1 MCYKKCYIEISS
13 VIYEE
18 IMERATGTEVY
29 GCGSPQTSDITLNI
43 QTTTGGNFSVSLN
56 GKNTVEHLKKLV
68 SKKLK
73 VSKDRICLLH
83 RERQLRD
90 GTLDENGLFDG
101 SRVILLPSV
110 ETGLLSHRPE
120 NSVMQALE
128 SLNETQVNDFLS
140 GKSPLNLTMR
150 LGDHMMLI
158 QLQLSTLTSGSSNSR
173 SLRTSTP
180 TKTSSSSLRTVT
192 KCDTRET
199 ASPQTTPTCTP
210 VPIDHSY
217 ISSDSIKPITESQS
231 LPHGL
236 EQQDYEMLQNCFDLY
251 RSITEDNYSVKADT
265 CDDKDGQPTLSTQSC
280 TITDVSN
287 TSLENEQSPIKSLS
301 NLVSSPIDASSES
314 RAEQVAL
321 VNTVKNNL
329 IDFLSQGKLDDVI
342 TASSTT
348 CDKQCPTT
356 DLQVTPLHTPD
367 SSDDSDNFTDQ
378 SSFLAESTIDEYPME
393 NLFNSAVDKGLF
405 EDQDESMMDRE
416 ISNLATTS
424 HGSQEANS
432 GTLPSFQ
439 SINEPL
445 KNKRFQYLLH
455 KTSKFKHPIG
465 QNKQKAFMQSVVN
478 KHKKRMQNRQDSNLS
493 QPSTSRTEPYITN
506 SRKLILQPSTGQIDD
521 NATPSTSKQITFK
534 SPDAPKKP
542 QRATPSPPVDTK
554 ALIEA
559 SKNLTQKLKK
569 LSKEVLT
576 NKIDLRAAEESV
588 RAKYGPGAVI
598 ESMKHHGK
606 GIYSGTFSGT
616 LNPALQDRYGRPKR
630 DISTIIHIL
639 NDLLCAAP
647 PMALA
652 QKDSNH
658 SCGTIVEEVK
668 CSCTQPSCSTGQ
680 CDGHMPSTSTTLV
693 KHCECELKDCQCN
706 RLEPKLCVSCVGK
719 TSGDICK
726 KCDTAKTVAMEN
738 SKTKCKVEQLRLV
751 MQQKKQ
757 RREARKLKTMPYTTS
772 PTKKITSPEQAP
784 VLQEEIETV
793 A

>member
-1 MCYKKCYIEISS
+1 
-13 VIYEE
+13 
-18 IMERATGTEVY
+18 MERATGTEVY
-29 GCGSPQTSDITLNI
+29 GCGSPQTTDITLNI
-43 QTTTGGNFSVSLN
+43 QTTTGGNFSISLN

-90 GTLDENGLFDG
+90 GTLEENGLLDG

-110 ETGLLSHRPE
+110 ETGLLSQRPE

-128 SLNETQVNDFLS
+128 SLNDTQVNDFLS

-158 QLQLSTLTSGSSNSR
+158 QLQLSTLNSSSSGGSR

-180 TKTSSSSLRTVT
+180 TKSSSSSRT
-192 KCDTRET
+192 KCDARET
-199 ASPQTTPTCTP
+199 SCPQSAPQKPSETDDAFEDSNKTKQE
-210 VPIDHSY
+210 
-217 ISSDSIKPITESQS
+217 SSTHVLQKQD
-231 LPHGL
+231 L
-236 EQQDYEMLQNCFDLY
+236 EMIQNAFDLY
-251 RSITEDNYSVKADT
+251 RSMAEEKYAEKSESCDEKEESMDT
-265 CDDKDGQPTLSTQSC
+265 TNCTLS
-280 TITDVSN
+280 DLSN

-301 NLVSSPIDASSES
+301 NLVSSPIDASTPES
-314 RAEQVAL
+314 REAAL

-329 IDFLSQGKLDDVI
+329 IDLLSQSKLSSEVI
-342 TASSTT
+342 PSTSAICDQPCPSTSS
-348 CDKQCPTT
+348 
-356 DLQVTPLHTPD
+356 LTPD
-367 SSDDSDNFTDQ
+367 SSLSDDSDNFTDQ

-405 EDQDESMMDRE
+405 EEQDESMMDRE

-424 HGSQEANS
+424 HGVQETTA
-432 GTLPSFQ
+432 GPLPSFQ

-478 KHKKRMQNRQDSNLS
+478 KHKKRMQIRQDSNTA
-493 QPSTSRTEPYITN
+493 QPSTSRTDPYITN
-506 SRKLILQPSTGQIDD
+506 SRKLILQPSSGQTDD
-521 NATPSTSKQITFK
+521 DAVPSTSKQIPFK
-534 SPDAPKKP
+534 APVAPKKP
-542 QRATPSPPVDTK
+542 QRASPTPPVDTK

-576 NKIDLRAAEESV
+576 NKIALRTAEEAV
-588 RAKYGPGAVI
+588 RTKIGPGAVI

-639 NDLLCAAP
+639 NDLLCATP
-647 PMALA
+647 PIALA
-652 QKDSNH
+652 SKESKH
-658 SCGTIVEEVK
+658 SCSASSMDESNK
-668 CSCTQPSCSTGQ
+668 CVGCSHASCSYGQ
-680 CDGHMPSTSTTLV
+680 CDGHLPSTSAAGAKPCTCDHT
-693 KHCECELKDCQCN
+693 ECQCS
-706 RLEPKLCVSCVGK
+706 RLHPSNCTACAGK
-719 TSGDICK
+719 STTGETCK
-726 KCDTAKTVAMEN
+726 KCDTAKTLAMEN
-738 SKTKCKVEQLRLV
+738 SKTKCKLEQLRLV

-757 RREARKLKTMPYTTS
+757 RREARKLKTLPYTS
-772 PTKKITSPEQAP
+772 APPKSLSSPEQTTP
-784 VLQEEIETV
+784 IQEEIETV

>member
-1 MCYKKCYIEISS
+1 
-13 VIYEE
+13 
-18 IMERATGTEVY
+18 MERATGTEVY
-29 GCGSPQTSDITLNI
+29 GCGSPQSTDITLNI
-43 QTTTGGNFSVSLN
+43 QTTTGGNFSISLN

-83 RERQLRD
+83 RERQLRE
-90 GTLDENGLFDG
+90 GTLEENGLMDG

-110 ETGLLSHRPE
+110 ETGLLSQRPE

-128 SLNETQVNDFLS
+128 SLNDTQVNDFLT

-158 QLQLSTLTSGSSNSR
+158 QLQLSTLNSGAASGSR

-180 TKTSSSSLRTVT
+180 TKSTSVRT
-192 KCDTRET
+192 KRDARET
-199 ASPQTTPTCTP
+199 PSPQCTP
-210 VPIDHSY
+210 E
-217 ISSDSIKPITESQS
+217 KPSNSEDTADMEKLGQPKQTHT
-231 LPHGL
+231 LQKQEL
-236 EQQDYEMLQNCFDLY
+236 EILQNAFDLY
-251 RSITEDNYSVKADT
+251 LAEENSKKET
-265 CDDKDGQPTLSTQSC
+265 CDTKDESLDTTNCTLSDMS
-280 TITDVSN
+280 D
-287 TSLENEQSPIKSLS
+287 TSIENDQSPIKSLS
-301 NLVSSPIDASSES
+301 NLVSSPIDASTSES
-314 RAEQVAL
+314 REAAIA
-321 VNTVKNNL
+321 NSVKSSL
-329 IDFLSQGKLDDVI
+329 IDLLSKSKLHHDML
-342 TASSTT
+342 TSTSSSASAP
-348 CDKQCPTT
+348 CPA
-356 DLQVTPLHTPD
+356 LTPD
-367 SSDDSDNFTDQ
+367 SSLSDDSDNFTDQ

-424 HGSQEANS
+424 HGTPAAS
-432 GTLPSFQ
+432 GALPSFQ
-439 SINEPL
+439 SIEPL

-478 KHKKRMQNRQDSNLS
+478 KHKKRMQIRQDSNLA
-493 QPSTSRTEPYITN
+493 QPSTSRTEPFITN
-506 SRKLILQPSTGQIDD
+506 SRKLILQPSAQSEDAD
-521 NATPSTSKQITFK
+521 LATPSTSKQITFTA
-534 SPDAPKKP
+534 PDAPKKP
-542 QRATPSPPVDTK
+542 QRASPTPPVDTK

-576 NKIDLRAAEESV
+576 NKIDLRTAEESV
-588 RAKYGPGAVI
+588 RSKVGPGAVI

-647 PMALA
+647 PIALV
-652 QKDSNH
+652 QKEPKH
-658 SCGTIVEEVK
+658 
-668 CSCTQPSCSTGQ
+668 SCSTSTLEETKCSSCSQSGCSAAQ
-680 CDGHMPSTSTTLV
+680 C
-693 KHCECELKDCQCN
+693 
-706 RLEPKLCVSCVGK
+706 
-719 TSGDICK
+719 SGASPCH
-726 KCDTAKTVAMEN
+726 KCDTAKALAIEN
-738 SKTKCKVEQLRLV
+738 SKTKCKLEQLRLV

-757 RREARKLKTMPYTTS
+757 RREARKMKTLPYSGVPPKALAS
-772 PTKKITSPEQAP
+772 PDQPTMT
-784 VLQEEIETV
+784 EEIETV

>member
-1 MCYKKCYIEISS
+1 
-13 VIYEE
+13 
-18 IMERATGTEVY
+18 MERATGTEVY
-29 GCGSPQTSDITLNI
+29 GCGSPQSSDITLNI
-43 QTTTGGNFSVSLN
+43 QTTTGGNFSISLN
-56 GKNTVEHLKKLV
+56 PKNTVEHLKKLV

-73 VSKDRICLLH
+73 VSKDRLCLLH

-90 GTLDENGLFDG
+90 GTLEENGLLDG

-128 SLNETQVNDFLS
+128 SLNDTQVNDFLS

-158 QLQLSTLTSGSSNSR
+158 QLQLSTLNSSSSGCR

-180 TKTSSSSLRTVT
+180 SKNSSTSIRTS
-192 KCDTRET
+192 KSDARESP
-199 ASPQTTPTCTP
+199 SPQTATQPTCTP
-210 VPIDHSY
+210 VPTDHSY
-217 ISSDSIKPITESQS
+217 ISSETPKPEPTA
-231 LPHGL
+231 PHGL
-236 EQQDYEMLQNCFDLY
+236 QKQDFEMLQNCFDLY
-251 RSITEDNYSVKADT
+251 RSMAEEKYGEKSDT
-265 CDDKDGQPTLSTQSC
+265 SDDKDDTMDTSNGTMSDLSE
-280 TITDVSN
+280 
-287 TSLENEQSPIKSLS
+287 TSIESEQSPIKSLS
-301 NLVSSPIDASSES
+301 NLVSSPIDAAATESSTNKDGAAINS
-314 RAEQVAL
+314 
-321 VNTVKNNL
+321 VKNNRL
-329 IDFLSQGKLDDVI
+329 INFLTQNKISNDVI
-342 TASSTT
+342 PSTSAIS
-348 CDKQCPTT
+348 DKQSPSTSS
-356 DLQVTPLHTPD
+356 HTPD
-367 SSDDSDNFTDQ
+367 SSLSDDSDNFTDQ
-378 SSFLAESTIDEYPME
+378 SSFLAENPIDEYPME

-432 GTLPSFQ
+432 GTLPPFQ

-478 KHKKRMQNRQDSNLS
+478 KHKKRMQSRQDTNLS

-506 SRKLILQPSTGQIDD
+506 SRKLILQPSSGQTED
-521 NATPSTSKQITFK
+521 NPTPSTSKQNVFK
-534 SPDAPKKP
+534 APDAPKKP
-542 QRATPSPPVDTK
+542 QRASPTPPVDTK

-576 NKIDLRAAEESV
+576 NKIDLRTAEETV
-588 RAKYGPGAVI
+588 CRKIGPGAVI

-647 PMALA
+647 PITIA
-652 QKDSNH
+652 QKDASY
-658 SCGTIVEEVK
+658 SCATSATADDGSK
-668 CSCTQPSCSTGQ
+668 CLGCNQQACLYGQ
-680 CDGHMPSTSTTLV
+680 CDGHLPSTSATSVPRRCT
-693 KHCECELKDCQCN
+693 CDGPKDCQCR
-706 RLEPKLCVSCVGK
+706 RLDPKLCLACVGK
-719 TSGDICK
+719 SADKICK
-726 KCDTAKTVAMEN
+726 KCDTAKTLALEN
-738 SKTKCKVEQLRLV
+738 SKTKCKLEQLRLV

-757 RREARKLKTMPYTTS
+757 RREARKLKTLPYSNAPSKT
-772 PTKKITSPEQAP
+772 ITSPEQAP
-784 VLQEEIETV
+784 VIQQEEIETV

>member
-1 MCYKKCYIEISS
+1 MA
-13 VIYEE
+13 EE
-18 IMERATGTEVY
+18 KYSE
-29 GCGSPQTSDITLNI
+29 
-43 QTTTGGNFSVSLN
+43 
-56 GKNTVEHLKKLV
+56 
-68 SKKLK
+68 
-73 VSKDRICLLH
+73 
-83 RERQLRD
+83 
-90 GTLDENGLFDG
+90 
-101 SRVILLPSV
+101 
-110 ETGLLSHRPE
+110 
-120 NSVMQALE
+120 
-128 SLNETQVNDFLS
+128 
-140 GKSPLNLTMR
+140 
-150 LGDHMMLI
+150 
-158 QLQLSTLTSGSSNSR
+158 
-173 SLRTSTP
+173 
-180 TKTSSSSLRTVT
+180 KT
-192 KCDTRET
+192 
-199 ASPQTTPTCTP
+199 
-210 VPIDHSY
+210 
-217 ISSDSIKPITESQS
+217 
-231 LPHGL
+231 
-236 EQQDYEMLQNCFDLY
+236 
-251 RSITEDNYSVKADT
+251 DT
-265 CDDKDGQPTLSTQSC
+265 CDDKDESIDTTNC
-280 TITDVSN
+280 TISDLSDA
-287 TSLENEQSPIKSLS
+287 SIENEQSPIKSLS
-301 NLVSSPIDASSES
+301 NLVSSPIDMTATD
-314 RAEQVAL
+314 RPDQAAL

-329 IDFLSQGKLDDVI
+329 IDFLSQNNLDDVI
-342 TASSTT
+342 ASSSAI

-356 DLQVTPLHTPD
+356 SSHTPD

-424 HGSQEANS
+424 HGSQEANT

-478 KHKKRMQNRQDSNLS
+478 KHKKRMQSRQDTSLS

-506 SRKLILQPSTGQIDD
+506 SRKLILQPSTGQTDD
-521 NATPSTSKQITFK
+521 NATPSTSKQVTFK
-534 SPDAPKKP
+534 APDAPKKP
-542 QRATPSPPVDTK
+542 QRASPTPPVDTK

-647 PMALA
+647 PIALA
-652 QKDSNH
+652 QKESSH
-658 SCGTIVEEVK
+658 TCGATVE
-668 CSCTQPSCSTGQ
+668 QPLACCGAA
-680 CDGHMPSTSTTLV
+680 PSTSASVSEVCACASDTT
-693 KHCECELKDCQCN
+693 DCQCS
-706 RLEPKLCVSCVGK
+706 RLEPKLCVLCVGK
-719 TSGDICK
+719 AASEICK

-738 SKTKCKVEQLRLV
+738 SKTKCKLDQLRLV

-757 RREARKLKTMPYTTS
+757 RREARKLKTLPYTNS
-772 PTKKITSPEQAP
+772 PTKITAAEQPP
-784 VLQEEIETV
+784 VIQEEIETV

>member
-1 MCYKKCYIEISS
+1 
-13 VIYEE
+13 
-18 IMERATGTEVY
+18 MERATGTEVY

-43 QTTTGGNFSVSLN
+43 QTTTGGNFSISLN

-90 GTLDENGLFDG
+90 GTLEENGLLDG

-128 SLNETQVNDFLS
+128 SLNDTQVNDFLS

-158 QLQLSTLTSGSSNSR
+158 QLQLSTLNSATTSCR

-180 TKTSSSSLRTVT
+180 TKSSATSIRTT
-192 KCDTRET
+192 KCDARESP
-199 ASPQTTPTCTP
+199 SPQTATPPTCTP
-210 VPIDHSY
+210 APVDHSY
-217 ISSDSIKPITESQS
+217 ICSEAPKP
-231 LPHGL
+231 
-236 EQQDYEMLQNCFDLY
+236 EQAAAHALQKQDFEILQNCFNLY
-251 RSITEDNYSVKADT
+251 RSMAEEKYSDKTDT
-265 CDDKDGQPTLSTQSC
+265 CDDKEETMDSSNCTLSDISE
-280 TITDVSN
+280 
-287 TSLENEQSPIKSLS
+287 TSIENEQSPIKSLS
-301 NLVSSPIDASSES
+301 NLVSSPIDASTSES
-314 RAEQVAL
+314 RDAAL

-329 IDFLSQGKLDDVI
+329 IDFLSQNKISNDVI
-342 TASSTT
+342 PSTSAI
-348 CDKQCPTT
+348 CDKQCPSTSS
-356 DLQVTPLHTPD
+356 HTPD
-367 SSDDSDNFTDQ
+367 SSLSDDSDNFTDQ

-465 QNKQKAFMQSVVN
+465 QSKQKAFMQSVVN
-478 KHKKRMQNRQDSNLS
+478 KHKKRMQSRQDTNLS

-506 SRKLILQPSTGQIDD
+506 SRKLILQPSNGQTED
-521 NATPSTSKQITFK
+521 NATPSTSKQAVFK
-534 SPDAPKKP
+534 APDAPKKP
-542 QRATPSPPVDTK
+542 QRASPTPPVDTK

-576 NKIDLRAAEESV
+576 NKIDLKAAEETV
-588 RAKYGPGAVI
+588 CKKIGPGAVI

-647 PMALA
+647 PIALA
-652 QKDSNH
+652 TKEAAAAAAAAAEARAGG
-658 SCGTIVEEVK
+658 CG
-668 CSCTQPSCSTGQ
+668 CAAACTC
-680 CDGHMPSTSTTLV
+680 
-693 KHCECELKDCQCN
+693 
-706 RLEPKLCVSCVGK
+706 RLEPKPCAACVANAGEM
-719 TSGDICK
+719 CK
-726 KCDTAKTVAMEN
+726 KCDTAKTLAMEN
-738 SKTKCKVEQLRLV
+738 SKTKCKLEQLRLV

-757 RREARKLKTMPYTTS
+757 RREARKLKTLPYTNS
-772 PTKKITSPEQAP
+772 PSKTISSPEQPP
-784 VLQEEIETV
+784 VIQEEIETL

>member
-1 MCYKKCYIEISS
+1 
-13 VIYEE
+13 
-18 IMERATGTEVY
+18 MERATGTEVY
-29 GCGSPQTSDITLNI
+29 GCGSPQTTDITLNI
-43 QTTTGGNFSVSLN
+43 QTTTGGNFSISLN

-90 GTLDENGLFDG
+90 GTLEENGLLDG

-110 ETGLLSHRPE
+110 ETGLLSQRPE

-128 SLNETQVNDFLS
+128 SLNDTQVNDFLS

-158 QLQLSTLTSGSSNSR
+158 QLRLSTLDSIASSTSR
-173 SLRTSTP
+173 SIRTSTP
-180 TKTSSSSLRTVT
+180 TKTSASTTRS
-192 KCDTRET
+192 KCDRESP
-199 ASPQTTPTCTP
+199 SPQNTPQ
-210 VPIDHSY
+210 
-217 ISSDSIKPITESQS
+217 KPTDNDDTEETEKAK
-231 LPHGL
+231 P
-236 EQQDYEMLQNCFDLY
+236 EQQTHVLQKQDLEMLQNAFELY
-251 RSITEDNYSVKADT
+251 KSMAEEKYAEKSESSPEKDESMDT
-265 CDDKDGQPTLSTQSC
+265 TNCTLSDLS
-280 TITDVSN
+280 D

-301 NLVSSPIDASSES
+301 NLVSSPIDVSTSEG
-314 RAEQVAL
+314 RDTAL

-329 IDFLSQGKLDDVI
+329 IDLLSQNKLGNEEI
-342 TASSTT
+342 PSTSAI
-348 CDKQCPTT
+348 CDKACSTSS
-356 DLQVTPLHTPD
+356 HTPD
-367 SSDDSDNFTDQ
+367 SSFSDDSDNFTDQ

-405 EDQDESMMDRE
+405 EEHDESMMDRE

-424 HGSQEANS
+424 HGTQETTGA
-432 GTLPSFQ
+432 LPSFQ

-478 KHKKRMQNRQDSNLS
+478 KHKKRMQNRQESSLV
-493 QPSTSRTEPYITN
+493 QPSTSRIEPYITN
-506 SRKLILQPSTGQIDD
+506 SRKLILQPSSGQAED
-521 NATPSTSKQITFK
+521 NATPSTSKQIPFRAPET
-534 SPDAPKKP
+534 PKKP
-542 QRATPSPPVDTK
+542 QRASPTPPVDTK

-576 NKIDLRAAEESV
+576 NKIDLRAAEETV
-588 RAKYGPGAVI
+588 RTKIGPGAVI

-647 PMALA
+647 PIALS
-652 QKDSNH
+652 QKESKR
-658 SCGTIVEEVK
+658 T
-668 CSCTQPSCSTGQ
+668 CSTNTEPEQNKCLG
-680 CDGHMPSTSTTLV
+680 CAAPPCRCSGRAPAPCPACAGAAAACGACSTASAL
-693 KHCECELKDCQCN
+693 
-706 RLEPKLCVSCVGK
+706 
-719 TSGDICK
+719 
-726 KCDTAKTVAMEN
+726 AMEN
-738 SKTKCKVEQLRLV
+738 SKTKCKLEQLRLV

-757 RREARKLKTMPYTTS
+757 RREARKLKTLPYNLPSKTLAAS
-772 PTKKITSPEQAP
+772 DKPAP
-784 VLQEEIETV
+784 VPEEIETV

>member
-1 MCYKKCYIEISS
+1 
-13 VIYEE
+13 
-18 IMERATGTEVY
+18 MERATGTEVY
-29 GCGSPQTSDITLNI
+29 GCGSTHTTDITLNI

-90 GTLDENGLFDG
+90 GTLEENGLLDG

-110 ETGLLSHRPE
+110 ETGLLSQRPE

-128 SLNETQVNDFLS
+128 SLNDTQVNDFLS

-158 QLQLSTLTSGSSNSR
+158 QLQLSTLNSGSSSGSR

-180 TKTSSSSLRTVT
+180 TKSPASSTSSMHTNCGS
-192 KCDTRET
+192 RESP
-199 ASPQTTPTCTP
+199 SPQSTPRK
-210 VPIDHSY
+210 VIDSDD
-217 ISSDSIKPITESQS
+217 SSEDIDKTKQELQN
-231 LPHGL
+231 HGL
-236 EQQDYEMLQNCFDLY
+236 QKQDLEMLQNAFDLY
-251 RSITEDNYSVKADT
+251 RSMAEEKYADKSESSEEKDESVDT
-265 CDDKDGQPTLSTQSC
+265 TNCTLS
-280 TITDVSN
+280 DLYD
-287 TSLENEQSPIKSLS
+287 TSVENEQSPIKSLS
-301 NLVSSPIDASSES
+301 NLVSSPIDVSTTES
-314 RAEQVAL
+314 REANL
-321 VNTVKNNL
+321 VNSVKNNL
-329 IDFLSQGKLDDVI
+329 IDLLSQNKLSNNVI
-342 TASSTT
+342 ASTSAICDKPCSSTSS
-348 CDKQCPTT
+348 
-356 DLQVTPLHTPD
+356 HTPD
-367 SSDDSDNFTDQ
+367 SSFSDDSDNFTDQ

-424 HGSQEANS
+424 HGTQEPA

-478 KHKKRMQNRQDSNLS
+478 KHKKRMQNRQDSNLV

-506 SRKLILQPSTGQIDD
+506 SRKLILQPSSGPADD
-521 NATPSTSKQITFK
+521 DATPSTSKQVPFK
-534 SPDAPKKP
+534 APEAPKKP
-542 QRATPSPPVDTK
+542 QRASPTPPVDTK

-576 NKIDLRAAEESV
+576 NKIDLRTAEESV
-588 RAKYGPGAVI
+588 RSKIGPGAVI

-647 PMALA
+647 PIALS
-652 QKDSNH
+652 QKEPKH
-658 SCGTIVEEVK
+658 SCTTSLLDEPNK
-668 CSCTQPSCSTGQ
+668 CLGCSQPSCSFGQ
-680 CDGHMPSTSTTLV
+680 CDGHLPSTSAAGA
-693 KHCECELKDCQCN
+693 KHCSCTTKDCQCN
-706 RLEPKLCVSCVGK
+706 RLNPNICPSCSGK
-719 TSGDICK
+719 SSSGEICK
-726 KCDTAKTVAMEN
+726 KCDTAKTLAMEN
-738 SKTKCKVEQLRLV
+738 SKTKCKLEQLRLV

-757 RREARKLKTMPYTTS
+757 RREARKLKTLPYTNS
-772 PTKKITSPEQAP
+772 PSKSLVPAEQTAAIP
-784 VLQEEIETV
+784 EEIETL

>member
-1 MCYKKCYIEISS
+1 
-13 VIYEE
+13 
-18 IMERATGTEVY
+18 MERATGTEVY
-29 GCGSPQTSDITLNI
+29 GCGSTQTTDITLNI
-43 QTTTGGNFSVSLN
+43 QTTTGGNFSISLN

-90 GTLDENGLFDG
+90 GTLEENGLLDG

-110 ETGLLSHRPE
+110 ETGLLSQRPE

-128 SLNETQVNDFLS
+128 SLNDTQVNDFLS

-158 QLQLSTLTSGSSNSR
+158 QLQLSTLNSSSSGSR

-180 TKTSSSSLRTVT
+180 TKSSTSSIRT
-192 KCDTRET
+192 KCDNRESP
-199 ASPQTTPTCTP
+199 SPQSTPQ
-210 VPIDHSY
+210 
-217 ISSDSIKPITESQS
+217 KPTENNKSNEDTDKSKQE
-231 LPHGL
+231 LHNHIL
-236 EQQDYEMLQNCFDLY
+236 QKQDLEMLQNAFDLY
-251 RSITEDNYSVKADT
+251 RSMAEEKYADKSES
-265 CDDKDGQPTLSTQSC
+265 CEEKDESMDTTNCTLSDLS
-280 TITDVSN
+280 D
-287 TSLENEQSPIKSLS
+287 TSGENEQSPIKSLS
-301 NLVSSPIDASSES
+301 NLVSSPIDVSSSES
-314 RAEQVAL
+314 RESSL

-329 IDFLSQGKLDDVI
+329 IDLLSQNKLSNNVI
-342 TASSTT
+342 PSTSAIA
-348 CDKQCPTT
+348 DKQCPSTSS
-356 DLQVTPLHTPD
+356 HTPD
-367 SSDDSDNFTDQ
+367 SSFSDDSDNFTDQ

-424 HGSQEANS
+424 HGIQEPT

-478 KHKKRMQNRQDSNLS
+478 KHKKRMQIRQDSNLV

-506 SRKLILQPSTGQIDD
+506 SRKLILQPSSGPVED
-521 NATPSTSKQITFK
+521 NAIPSTSKEVPFK
-534 SPDAPKKP
+534 APDAPKKP
-542 QRATPSPPVDTK
+542 QRASPTPPVDTK

-576 NKIDLRAAEESV
+576 NKIDLRTAEESV
-588 RAKYGPGAVI
+588 RSKIGPGAVI

-647 PMALA
+647 PIALS
-652 QKDSNH
+652 QKEKH
-658 SCGTIVEEVK
+658 SCTTSLLDEANK
-668 CSCTQPSCSTGQ
+668 CLGCSQPSCLYGQ
-680 CDGHMPSTSTTLV
+680 CDGHLPSTSSAEGKNCT
-693 KHCECELKDCQCN
+693 CNLKDCHCN
-706 RLEPKLCVSCVGK
+706 RLKPNVCPSCSSK
-719 TSGDICK
+719 SSSGEICK
-726 KCDTAKTVAMEN
+726 KCDTAKTLAMEN
-738 SKTKCKVEQLRLV
+738 SKTKCKLEQLRLV

-757 RREARKLKTMPYTTS
+757 RREARKLKTLPYSNS
-772 PTKKITSPEQAP
+772 PTKSLAPAEQTAP
-784 VLQEEIETV
+784 ISEEIETV

>member
-1 MCYKKCYIEISS
+1 
-13 VIYEE
+13 
-18 IMERATGTEVY
+18 MERATGTEVY
-29 GCGSPQTSDITLNI
+29 GCGSSQTTDITLNI
-43 QTTTGGNFSVSLN
+43 QTTTGGNFSISLN
-56 GKNTVEHLKKLV
+56 GQNTVEHLKKIV

-90 GTLDENGLFDG
+90 GTLEDNGLLDG

-110 ETGLLSHRPE
+110 ETGLLSQRPE

-128 SLNETQVNDFLS
+128 SLNDSQVNDFLS

-158 QLQLSTLTSGSSNSR
+158 QLQLSTLNGSSTGSR

-180 TKTSSSSLRTVT
+180 SKTSSVQTKTETRDAPSSQ
-192 KCDTRET
+192 DT
-199 ASPQTTPTCTP
+199 PQK
-210 VPIDHSY
+210 
-217 ISSDSIKPITESQS
+217 SSKTEESAGKTEKDKKQAHIMAKKELELIQNAFEIYKSFPDERFDNDVKDDS
-231 LPHGL
+231 
-236 EQQDYEMLQNCFDLY
+236 
-251 RSITEDNYSVKADT
+251 ADT
-265 CDDKDGQPTLSTQSC
+265 NCTLSDLSDT
-280 TITDVSN
+280 TT
-287 TSLENEQSPIKSLS
+287 ENDQSPIKSLS
-301 NLVSSPIDASSES
+301 NLVSSPIDSA
-314 RAEQVAL
+314 AEREKREQQAAL
-321 VNTVKNNL
+321 VDTVKKNL
-329 IDFLSQGKLDDVI
+329 IGFIASNKLADIKIPSTSAMSEKPCPSMSSQ
-342 TASSTT
+342 
-348 CDKQCPTT
+348 
-356 DLQVTPLHTPD
+356 TPD
-367 SSDDSDNFTDQ
+367 SSLSDDSGDNFTDQ

-405 EDQDESMMDRE
+405 EDQEDTMMDRE

-424 HGSQEANS
+424 HGSQDSNT
-432 GTLPSFQ
+432 TLPSFQ

-478 KHKKRMQNRQDSNLS
+478 KHKKRMQNRQENLA

-506 SRKLILQPSTGQIDD
+506 SRKLILQPSSSQTED
-521 NATPSTSKQITFK
+521 NPTPSTSKQRQAK
-534 SPDAPKKP
+534 STEAPKKP
-542 QRATPSPPVDTK
+542 ARASPTPTVNTK
-554 ALIEA
+554 ALLEA

-588 RAKYGPGAVI
+588 RSKVGSGAVI

-616 LNPALQDRYGRPKR
+616 LNPALQDRNGRPKR

-647 PMALA
+647 PSIAISA
-652 QKDSNH
+652 KESKH
-658 SCGTIVEEVK
+658 SCAEEGK
-668 CSCTQPSCSTGQ
+668 CTCSQHAGGAEP
-680 CDGHMPSTSTTLV
+680 CA
-693 KHCECELKDCQCN
+693 CAAECRCA
-706 RLEPKLCVSCVGK
+706 RLEPCAACVDQE
-719 TSGDICK
+719 TLCK
-726 KCDTAKTVAMEN
+726 KCDTAKTLALEN
-738 SKTKCKVEQLRLV
+738 SKTKCKLEQLRLV

-757 RREARKLKTMPYTTS
+757 RREARKLKSMPYTTT
-772 PTKKITSPEQAP
+772 PPKIPSPEP
-784 VLQEEIETV
+784 SLQEEIESR

>member
-1 MCYKKCYIEISS
+1 
-13 VIYEE
+13 
-18 IMERATGTEVY
+18 MERATGTEVY
-29 GCGSPQTSDITLNI
+29 GCGSTQTTDITLNI

-90 GTLDENGLFDG
+90 GTLEENGLLDG

-110 ETGLLSHRPE
+110 ETGLLSQRPE

-128 SLNETQVNDFLS
+128 SLNDTQVNDFLS

-158 QLQLSTLTSGSSNSR
+158 QLQLSTLNSSSSSGSR

-180 TKTSSSSLRTVT
+180 AKSSTSSVRT
-192 KCDTRET
+192 KSDNRESP
-199 ASPQTTPTCTP
+199 SPQSTPQK
-210 VPIDHSY
+210 VIDNDEPNENTDKQRQEHQNH
-217 ISSDSIKPITESQS
+217 ILQK
-231 LPHGL
+231 
-236 EQQDYEMLQNCFDLY
+236 QDLEMLQNAFDLY
-251 RSITEDNYSVKADT
+251 RSMAEEKYTDKSESCEEKDESVDT
-265 CDDKDGQPTLSTQSC
+265 TNCTLSDLS
-280 TITDVSN
+280 D
-287 TSLENEQSPIKSLS
+287 TSVENEQSPIKSLS
-301 NLVSSPIDASSES
+301 NLVSSPIDVSTSES
-314 RAEQVAL
+314 RESSL
-321 VNTVKNNL
+321 VNSVKNNL
-329 IDFLSQGKLDDVI
+329 IDMLSQNKQSNNVI
-342 TASSTT
+342 PSTSAISDKPSPSTSS
-348 CDKQCPTT
+348 
-356 DLQVTPLHTPD
+356 HTPD
-367 SSDDSDNFTDQ
+367 SSFSDDSDNFTDQ

-424 HGSQEANS
+424 HGMQEPT

-478 KHKKRMQNRQDSNLS
+478 KHKKRMQIRQDSNLV

-506 SRKLILQPSTGQIDD
+506 SRKLILQPSSGPAED
-521 NATPSTSKQITFK
+521 NATPSTSKQVPFK
-534 SPDAPKKP
+534 APDAPKKP
-542 QRATPSPPVDTK
+542 QRVSPTPTVDTK

-576 NKIDLRAAEESV
+576 NKIDLRTAEESV
-588 RAKYGPGAVI
+588 RSKIGPGAVI

-647 PMALA
+647 PIALS
-652 QKDSNH
+652 QKDNKH
-658 SCGTIVEEVK
+658 SCTSSLLDESNK
-668 CSCTQPSCSTGQ
+668 CLGCSQPSCSYGQ
-680 CDGHMPSTSTTLV
+680 CDGHLPSTSTAETKICSCKNV
-693 KHCECELKDCQCN
+693 KDCQCN
-706 RLEPKLCVSCVGK
+706 RLKPGVCPSCSSK
-719 TSGDICK
+719 SSSGDMCK
-726 KCDTAKTVAMEN
+726 KCDTAKTLAMEN
-738 SKTKCKVEQLRLV
+738 SKTKCKLEQLRLV

-757 RREARKLKTMPYTTS
+757 RREARKLKTLPYTKS
-772 PTKKITSPEQAP
+772 PSKTLAPAEQSPP
-784 VLQEEIETV
+784 IPEEIETV

>member
-1 MCYKKCYIEISS
+1 
-13 VIYEE
+13 
-18 IMERATGTEVY
+18 MERATGTEVY
-29 GCGSPQTSDITLNI
+29 GCGSPQSSDITLNI

-90 GTLDENGLFDG
+90 GTLEENGLQDG

-128 SLNETQVNDFLS
+128 SLNDTQVNDFLS

-158 QLQLSTLTSGSSNSR
+158 QLQLSTLNSSSSSSSR
-173 SLRTSTP
+173 SLRTATP
-180 TKTSSSSLRTVT
+180 AKSSTSSASLRTVT
-192 KCDTRET
+192 KCDTRESP
-199 ASPQTTPTCTP
+199 SPQTTPPTCTP
-210 VPIDHSY
+210 VPMDHSY
-217 ISSDSIKPITESQS
+217 ISSDSVKPEVHSPC

-236 EQQDYEMLQNCFDLY
+236 QKDFEMLQNYFDLY
-251 RSITEDNYSVKADT
+251 RSLAEEKLSEKPDT
-265 CDDKDGQPTLSTQSC
+265 CDEKEETIDTTNC
-280 TITDVSN
+280 TISDLSDA
-287 TSLENEQSPIKSLS
+287 SIENEQSPIKSLS
-301 NLVSSPIDASSES
+301 NLVSSPIDTTEANF
-314 RAEQVAL
+314 RAEQAAL
-321 VNTVKNNL
+321 ANTVKNNL
-329 IDFLSQGKLDDVI
+329 INLLSRDDI
-342 TASSTT
+342 DEISTSTT
-348 CDKQCPTT
+348 MCDKQSPNTSS
-356 DLQVTPLHTPD
+356 HTPD

-478 KHKKRMQNRQDSNLS
+478 KHKKRMQSRQDTSLS

-521 NATPSTSKQITFK
+521 NATPSTSKQTTFK
-534 SPDAPKKP
+534 APDAPKKP
-542 QRATPSPPVDTK
+542 QRVSPPPPVDTK

-647 PMALA
+647 PIALA
-652 QKDSNH
+652 QKDPSH
-658 SCGTIVEEVK
+658 SCISEEPNK
-668 CSCTQPSCSTGQ
+668 CLGCSQPSCSYGQ
-680 CDGHMPSTSTTLV
+680 CDGHLPSTSTTPT
-693 KHCECELKDCQCN
+693 KHCSCELKNCQCN
-706 RLEPKLCVSCVGK
+706 RLEPKLCVLCVGK
-719 TSGDICK
+719 AGSEICK

-738 SKTKCKVEQLRLV
+738 SKTKCKLEQLRLV

-757 RREARKLKTMPYTTS
+757 RREARKLQTLPYTNS
-772 PTKKITSPEQAP
+772 PSKIPSPEQAP
-784 VLQEEIETV
+784 VMQEEIETL